1 MNKSLRMLIVE
12 DSEDDA
18 LLLLRNLRQGGY
30 DTVYQRVETLESM
43 KEALQKQ
50 QWDIVVSDYVLPN
63 FSGLAALDV
72 LNRTGL
78 DLPFLIVSGKIGED
92 VAIETMKA
100 GAHDYIMK
108 ENLKRLVPAVEREL
122 QDAEVRRE
130 RKQAQEA
137 LEFSHFLL
145 QLANRHTAMAPLLE
159 EFIEEIKKFSGC
171 TALGIRLLDDEGKIP
186 YEASTGFTQEFYK
199 QEFYK
204 LESPLSLHADRCMC
218 INVVSGTD
226 PALPFYTRGGSFYM
240 NGTTRFLATVSEEI
254 KGETRNACNE
264 FGYESVA
271 LIPIRM
277 GEQIIGVLHLAD
289 PREDM
294 VPLRKVKIL
303 EEVALQLGTA
313 IQRIRAQEG
322 RRKAL
327 DAVKV
332 ERQRLND
339 VLETLPAYVALLT
352 PDYHMS
358 FANRFFRERFGESHG
373 RRCFEFLFGRKEP
386 CKICETYTVLKTMSP
401 HRWEWNGPD
410 GRYYDIYDFPFTD
423 TDGATLILELGID
436 ITERKQAQ
444 EELKAHTARLEVLN
458 EELRDFAFVAAHDLR
473 EPLRKIMTFGDLLDY
488 RHGSSLGEAGK
499 DLLERMIKSS
509 QRMSDLLQ
517 ALLVYSR
524 ISSRPNPFEP
534 TDLVQVA
541 REAISDLELAIEQA
555 GGRVEVGELTTV
567 KVDPSQVRQLIQNLI
582 GNAIK
587 YCRKNEKPVVKVY
600 GKIED
605 RTYRIFVEDN
615 GIGFDEEY
623 LNRIFR
629 PFQRL
634 HGRSEYEGTG
644 MGLAICRKIAE
655 RHGGTITARSTP
667 GQGSTFI
674 VTLPFREGSN

>member
-1 MNKSLRMLIVE
+1 MDKNLRVLIIE

-30 DTVYQRVETLESM
+30 DTVYQRVETPESM
-43 KEALQKQ
+43 KETLEKQ

-72 LNRTGL
+72 LKRTGL

-92 VAIETMKA
+92 VAVEAMKA

-108 ENLKRLVPAVEREL
+108 GNLKRLVPAVEREL
-122 QDAEVRRE
+122 QEAEVRRG
-130 RKQAQEA
+130 RKQTQEA
-137 LEFSHFLL
+137 LEFSHLLL

-171 TALGIRLLDDEGKIP
+171 DALGIRLLDDNGNIP
-186 YEASTGFTQEFYK
+186 YEALTGFTE
-199 QEFYK
+199 EFYK
-204 LESPLSLHADRCMC
+204 LESPLSLHADRRMW
-218 INVVSGTD
+218 INVVSGTTD

-240 NGTTRFLATVSEEI
+240 NGTTRFLATVSEEE
-254 KGETRNACNE
+254 KGETRNACNR

-271 LIPIRM
+271 LIPIRT
-277 GEQIIGVLHLAD
+277 GEQIMGVLHLAD
-289 PREDM
+289 PRENM
-294 VPLRKVKIL
+294 VPLGKVEIL
-303 EEVALQLGTA
+303 EKVALQLGTA
-313 IQRIRAQEG
+313 IQRIKAEEG
-322 RRKAL
+322 RMKAL
-327 DAVKV
+327 ESSKA

-339 VLETLPAYVALLT
+339 VLETLPAYVVLLT
-352 PDYHMS
+352 LDYHMP

-373 RRCFEFLFGRKEP
+373 RRCFEYLFGRKKP
-386 CKICETYTVLKTMSP
+386 CEICETYTVLKTMSP

-410 GRYYDIYDFPFTD
+410 GRYYDVYDFPFTD
-423 TDGATLILELGID
+423 TDGATLILELGTD
-436 ITERKQAQ
+436 ITVRKQAQ
-444 EELKAHTARLEVLN
+444 EELKAYNERLEVLN
-458 EELRDFAFVAAHDLR
+458 DELRDFAFIAAHDLR
-473 EPLRKIMTFGDLLDY
+473 EPLRKIMTFGDLLNH
-488 RHGSSLGEAGK
+488 RHGNSLGEAGRA
-499 DLLERMIKSS
+499 LVERMTNSS

-524 ISSRPNPFEP
+524 ISSKPNPFEP

-541 REAISDLELAIEQA
+541 RDAVSDLDLAIQQA
-555 GGRVEVGELTTV
+555 GGRVEVGMLATV
-567 KVDPSQVRQLIQNLI
+567 KADPIQLRQLIQNLI

-587 YCRKNEKPVVKVY
+587 YRRENEKPVVKVY

-644 MGLAICRKIAE
+644 MGLTICRKIAE

-674 VTLPFREGSN
+674 VTLPFREGSKQ